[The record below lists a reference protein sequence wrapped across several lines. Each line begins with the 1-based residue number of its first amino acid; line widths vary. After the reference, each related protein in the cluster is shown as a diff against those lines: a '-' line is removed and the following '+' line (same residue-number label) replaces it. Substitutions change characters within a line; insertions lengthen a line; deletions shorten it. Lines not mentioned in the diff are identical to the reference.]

1 MVRTWVSIALF
12 FLISAFFLF
21 ALLAAL
27 HRSRKA
33 IGVASACLIGAVC
46 IIVFLTP
53 VRWPSWLPPITERQG
68 YHRYLGGTTTTTEP
82 GASEEIE
89 LPTSTTATTMT
100 TTTTA
105 VTTITTTTT
114 TASSTEG
121 IGF

>member
-68 YHRYLGGTTTTTEP
+68 YHRYLGGTTSTTEP

-89 LPTSTTATTMT
+89 LPTTT

-105 VTTITTTTT
+105 TITTITTTTT
-114 TASSTEG
+114 TTPSTEG
-121 IGF
+121 IGL